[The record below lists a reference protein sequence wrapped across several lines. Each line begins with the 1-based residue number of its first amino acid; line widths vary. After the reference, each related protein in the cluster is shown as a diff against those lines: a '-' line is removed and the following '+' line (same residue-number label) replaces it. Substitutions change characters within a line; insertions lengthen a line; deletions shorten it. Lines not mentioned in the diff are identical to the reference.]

1 MTLVSQTE
9 FRIFPDD
16 CDAYGHLNQATL
28 LRLFERARWDIMA
41 RGPGM
46 DVFTRHGVWP
56 AARKTTIEYRAQAF
70 PGDVIQIDM
79 RLARLGTTS
88 MTLLQTAQRVGD
100 GRVIAEAE
108 FVMVTIDREGK
119 PAPVPDDVPRA
130 LGARA
135 SRSVSET
142 RQVVAGDLLTSV
154 DVRGEGPAVLF
165 VHGFPFDRTLW
176 RLLATTLTGWRRVA
190 PDLRGFGQ
198 TPMAAGDGTLG
209 TYADDLVALLDALK
223 IPKAV
228 VCGLSMGGYIAFEL
242 LRRHPDRI
250 RALVL
255 CNTRATP
262 DDNEGKAAREKDIAR
277 VRRDGTAFLADAL
290 LPKLLAPTT
299 AQTMPDVV
307 GQVKHMMAGA
317 SPDGMVHA
325 LEAMRNRPDSTPDLA
340 RITVPTLVIGGRED
354 ALMSAAATRA
364 MAEAI
369 PGAHCTILPDAGH
382 LTPLEQPINTSRL
395 VSEFLGA
402 LT

>member
-1 MTLVSQTE
+1 VTLVSQAE

-70 PGDVIQIDM
+70 PGDVLRIDL
-79 RLARLGTTS
+79 RLSRLGTTS

-108 FVMVTIDREGK
+108 FVMVTIDGEGR

-142 RQVVAGDLLTSV
+142 RQILAGDLLTSV

-165 VHGFPFDRTLW
+165 IHGFPFDRTLW
-176 RLLATTLTGWRRVA
+176 RMLATTLAGWRRIA

-198 TPMAAGDGTLG
+198 TPLEGGDGTLG
-209 TYADDLVALLDALK
+209 TYVEDLVALLDAMK
-223 IPKAV
+223 IDRAV
-228 VCGLSMGGYIAFEL
+228 ICGLSMGGYIAFEM
-242 LRRHPDRI
+242 LRRYPQRI

-255 CNTRATP
+255 CNTRATA
-262 DDNEGKAAREKDIAR
+262 DDAETGAAREKQIAR
-277 VRRDGTAFLADAL
+277 VRRDGTAFLTETM
-290 LPKLLAPTT
+290 LPRLLAPVT
-299 AQTMPDVV
+299 AKIMPDVV
-307 GQVKHMMAGA
+307 EQVKQMMTGA
-317 SPDGMVHA
+317 SPEGIVLA
-325 LEAMRNRPDSTPDLA
+325 LKAMRARPDSTPDLA
-340 RITVPTLVIGGRED
+340 RIAVPTLVIGGRED
-354 ALMSAAATRA
+354 ALIPAAEVRA
-364 MAEAI
+364 MADAI
-369 PGAHCTILPDAGH
+369 PGAHCAIMPDAGH

-395 VSEFLGA
+395 VSEFLEA
-402 LT
+402 LK